1 MKLSWL
7 DKIGD
12 WNPQLLREL
21 KGRLKPRNVLISIG
35 ISLMGQFLLFQYL
48 QIQVPVAPPQG
59 QYDYPVYHHLC
70 TGKLQ
75 DSYSKSYL
83 CLRDAWG
90 HFAINWQ
97 QWWLDSFV
105 WLSFIGIFTLLVVGT
120 YMLIND
126 LAQEE
131 RRGSLNFIRLS
142 PESTLNLLV
151 GKQLGVPILVYLLV
165 ALAVPFH
172 LFAGLNAQIPLG
184 QILSFDSVVIASCI
198 FFYSAA
204 LLYGLVSGWLAGFQA
219 WLGSGI
225 VLAFL
230 SLTVSLTHSE
240 ITNPIAWLRFFSPFD
255 LIPNLFDSSFYR
267 HNQGL
272 DIEKLQWFHLPLGAS
287 SFFLFSF
294 ALLNYALWTYWVWKG
309 LQRCFRNPNTTILS
323 KRQSYLFTA
332 CFTVSTLGFAL
343 PGYTASYQ
351 SAKEWLFQHLL
362 ALSFFDLM
370 LFLYLIAALLP
381 HRQALQDW
389 ARYRREKVSTRKHF
403 WQSSLVQDLIY
414 AEKSPALVA
423 IAINLVIAIA
433 PLALLVVFSSS
444 EVEVKTSAFFSL
456 GLAAS
461 LVMFYAAIAQ
471 LMLFMKTQNRIL
483 WALGT
488 VGAAI
493 ILPPII
499 LGVLSIQPGTTVGF
513 LWLLSVGAPIVT
525 LYSPA
530 VPVAAMTVF
539 FGLLGQWCGFALL
552 SLQLR
557 RQLRIAGESA
567 TKALLAGRPPLPSS
581 GL

>member
-12 WNPQLLREL
+12 WNPQLLREF
-21 KGRLKPRNVLISIG
+21 KGRLKPRNVLIAIG

-48 QIQVPVAPPQG
+48 QIQLPVAPSEPKH
-59 QYDYPVYHHLC
+59 DYPIYHHLC
-70 TGKLQ
+70 TGKQQ
-75 DSYSKSYL
+75 DSYSKTYL
-83 CLRDAWG
+83 CLRDG
-90 HFAINWQ
+90 LGNFTINWQ

-105 WLSFIGIFTLLVVGT
+105 WLSFIAIFTLLVVGT

-151 GKQLGVPILVYLLV
+151 GKELGVPILVYLLV
-165 ALAVPFH
+165 ALAIPFH

-184 QILSFDSVVIASCI
+184 QILSFDGVVIACCI

-204 LLYGLVSGWLAGFQA
+204 LLYGLVSSWLAGFQA

-230 SLTVSLTHSE
+230 SLTVSLTHTA
-240 ITNPIAWLRFFSPFD
+240 IDNPIAWLRFFSPFD
-255 LIPNLFDSSFYR
+255 LIPNLTASSFYR
-267 HNQGL
+267 YRQDL
-272 DIEKLQWFHLPLGAS
+272 DLEKLQWFNLPLGAS
-287 SFFLFSF
+287 SFFLLSF
-294 ALLNYALWTYWVWKG
+294 ALLNYVLWTYWVWKG

-332 CFTVSTLGFAL
+332 FFTVSTLGFAL
-343 PGYTASYQ
+343 PGYTNSYL
-351 SAKEWLFQHLL
+351 SAKDWLSQHIL
-362 ALSFFDLM
+362 ALSFFDLL
-370 LFLYLIAALLP
+370 LFLYLMAALLP

-389 ARYRREKVSTRKHF
+389 ARYRREKVSTRQRF

-433 PLALLVVFSSS
+433 PLALLVVFSSA

-488 VGAAI
+488 VGAVM

-499 LGVLSIQPGTTVGF
+499 LGVLSIQPGTTAGF
-513 LWLLSVGAPIVT
+513 LWLLSVGAPIVV
-525 LYSPA
+525 LYPA
-530 VPVAAMTVF
+530 SFSMEAMTVF
-539 FGLLGQWCGFALL
+539 FGVLGQWCGFALL